1 MPIVYDCQRCTACCR
16 WPGQVKLTDAEIPR
30 LAAHLGLSEF
40 DFIQRYTQLRP
51 DRRGLSLTEQADGA
65 CVLLDGRD
73 CRVQA
78 VKPQQCR
85 DFPNGWRFAGFEKFC
100 RAIPR
105 EVNKTP
111 GSLPQP

>member
-1 MPIVYDCQRCTACCR
+1 M
-16 WPGQVKLTDAEIPR
+16 KLTDTEIPR

-65 CVLLDGRD
+65 CVLLNGRD

-85 DFPNGWRFAGFEKFC
+85 DFPNGWRFEGFEKLC

-105 EVNKTP
+105 EVNKPP
-111 GSLPQP
+111 GSVP